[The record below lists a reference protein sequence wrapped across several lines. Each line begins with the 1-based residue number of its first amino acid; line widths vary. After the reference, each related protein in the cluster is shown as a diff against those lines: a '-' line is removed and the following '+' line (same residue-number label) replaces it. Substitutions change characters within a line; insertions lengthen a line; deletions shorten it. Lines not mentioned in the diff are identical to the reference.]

1 MTDLARQQLMT
12 ILQDFIL
19 NSGWEEGDEL
29 YDWAMHYADN
39 GFADGYVEKENTSP
53 AEQTE
58 IKTKEKTLQ
67 SQEPIE
73 ESVLPST
80 QKEPHRKNIV
90 LSSKER
96 EQAFKKIFE
105 EAGYPPIIKPKP
117 KLTKAQKS
125 SIEKINLKS
134 WDKFK

>member
-1 MTDLARQQLMT
+1 MTDLVRQQLMT
-12 ILQDFIL
+12 ILEDFIL

-29 YDWAMHYADN
+29 YDWAMYYADN
-39 GFADGYVEKENTSP
+39 GFAVGYIEKENTSP

-58 IKTKEKTLQ
+58 IKTKGKVLQ

-73 ESVLPST
+73 ESILPST
-80 QKEPHRKNIV
+80 QKEPHQNKIKYMP
-90 LSSKER
+90 KER
-96 EQAFKKIFE
+96 EEAFKKMIE

-117 KLTKAQKS
+117 KLTKEQKS
-125 SIEKINLKS
+125 RIKKINLKA